1 MLEFIMKMRH
11 HLLVLSCIAALTLAA
26 QPVLAGNDGSASG
39 SANAGSTVSTQL
51 ASRYANFAGSQD
63 NATSLITGLRSGTPF
78 TLISTDTTGTTAQT
92 TITPATGS
100 LGYGEVNTALA
111 LAQAELTKYG
121 ITDPTPQQIET
132 ALDGGT
138 LTTSTGGVVTL
149 SGVLSMRQSGEG
161 WGQIANSLGYRLGN
175 LVSASETSH
184 GQAGMHAG
192 ASAGMGISNDQT
204 GVTASANAAAN
215 ASLHANLPARVD
227 LPQRPNIPAVVRP
240 NLPIHPGPGGG

>member
-1 MLEFIMKMRH
+1 MKMRH

-39 SANAGSTVSTQL
+39 SANAGSTVSTHL

-63 NATSLITGLRSGTPF
+63 NASSLITGLRSGTPF

-121 ITDPTPQQIET
+121 ITDPTPQQIQT

-138 LTTSTGGVVTL
+138 LTTSTGIVTL

-161 WGQIANSLGYRLGN
+161 WGQIANSLGYRLGD
-175 LVSASETSH
+175 LVSASETGH

-192 ASAGMGISNDQT
+192 ASAGMGMGNDQT

-240 NLPIHPGPGGG
+240 NLPIHPGLGGG

>member
-1 MLEFIMKMRH
+1 MKMRH

-39 SANAGSTVSTQL
+39 SANAGSTVSTHL

-63 NATSLITGLRSGTPF
+63 NASSLVAGLRSGTPF
-78 TLISTDTTGTTAQT
+78 ILTSTDTTGTTMQT
-92 TITPATGS
+92 TITPTTGS

-121 ITDPTPQQIET
+121 ITDPTPQQIQT

-138 LTTSTGGVVTL
+138 LTTSTGIVTL

-161 WGQIANSLGYRLGN
+161 WGQIANSLGYRLGD
-175 LVSASETSH
+175 LVSASETGHS
-184 GQAGMHAG
+184 QAGMHA
-192 ASAGMGISNDQT
+192 SAAARMGMGNDQR
-204 GVTASANAAAN
+204 GVTASTNAAAN

-227 LPQRPNIPAVVRP
+227 LPQRPNIPTVVRP
-240 NLPIHPGPGGG
+240 NLPIHPGLGGG